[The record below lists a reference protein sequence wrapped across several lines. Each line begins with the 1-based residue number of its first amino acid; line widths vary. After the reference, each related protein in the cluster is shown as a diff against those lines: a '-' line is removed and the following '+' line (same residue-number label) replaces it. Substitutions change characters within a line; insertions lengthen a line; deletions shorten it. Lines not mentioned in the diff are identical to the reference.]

1 MTDQTQDPGDRT
13 TLTSV
18 LADLAD
24 AGWSGNVSVTEE
36 ARIRCPG
43 CRDELDPADLTVDSL
58 RRMEGTSDP
67 DDMLAVVAVTCGEC
81 QEKGALVVHYGPT
94 ASPEEAEVL
103 LALDAHPVGES

>member
-67 DDMLAVVAVTCGEC
+67 DDVVTAPVHPAGTATQRSATSNLARRA
-81 QEKGALVVHYGPT
+81 
-94 ASPEEAEVL
+94 
-103 LALDAHPVGES
+103 